1 MVVTTEELGCEW
13 HLAGRRGQHGARA
26 PEAAARVAASAD
38 PDPVL
43 QQERQEGAQGR
54 RWDRRI
60 PRPPQTVRVFPGGA
74 LGPRRARLRTRQPC
88 AGFARASA
96 CSSQVLL
103 NRWPRPGQLPGRHR
117 KFPAGCAA
125 TSPAN
130 ENAREAG
137 RGGRRGRSREKGRG
151 RAAERTG
158 GFMEGTDG
166 CAGERAP
173 LLGARRAAFEGRRLA
188 CAAVLLTELL
198 ERAAFYGVTANLV
211 LFLNGAPFGWE
222 GAQAS
227 QALLLF
233 MGLTY
238 LVSPFGGWLAD
249 ARLGRAR
256 AILLSL
262 ALYLLGMLAFPL
274 LAAPST
280 RAALCG
286 TPRPTRVLNC
296 SAPSCLDPPARYC
309 APAALGALAVVGLG
323 VGAVKANITPFGA
336 DQVKD
341 RGPEATRR
349 FFNWFYWS
357 INLGAIISLGGI
369 AYTQQ
374 NVSFVAGYIVPTVCI
389 GVAFLLFLCGQSVF
403 ISKPPDGSAFTDVF
417 RILAYACRPQK
428 RTGEDARGGEGSG
441 GFPHSSKHS
450 LFGSCKMS
458 RGGPFTED
466 KVEDVRALVKVVP
479 VFLALIPYW
488 TVYFQMQ
495 TTYVLQSL
503 HLRIPEIASITAAT
517 HTFPAAWL
525 TMFDALLILLLVPLK
540 DKLVD
545 PALRRRGLLPSS
557 LKRIAVG
564 MFFVM
569 CSAFAAGILESKRLD
584 LVKEKTIN
592 QTIGKVVYFAA
603 DLPIWWQVPQYV
615 LIGVS
620 EIFASIAGLEFA
632 YAAAPKSMQSAIMGL
647 FFFFSG
653 VGSFV
658 GSGLLALVSL
668 KAIGWMSNHTD
679 FGNINGCH
687 LNYYF
692 FLLAAV
698 QGATLLLF
706 LVVSVRYDRQRA
718 RASGAAT
725 PTGRR
730 A

>member
-1 MVVTTEELGCEW
+1 M
-13 HLAGRRGQHGARA
+13 
-26 PEAAARVAASAD
+26 
-38 PDPVL
+38 
-43 QQERQEGAQGR
+43 EGAG
-54 RWDRRI
+54 
-60 PRPPQTVRVFPGGA
+60 
-74 LGPRRARLRTRQPC
+74 
-88 AGFARASA
+88 
-96 CSSQVLL
+96 
-103 NRWPRPGQLPGRHR
+103 
-117 KFPAGCAA
+117 
-125 TSPAN
+125 
-130 ENAREAG
+130 
-137 RGGRRGRSREKGRG
+137 
-151 RAAERTG
+151 
-158 GFMEGTDG
+158 
-166 CAGERAP
+166 GERAP
-173 LLGARRAAFEGRRLA
+173 LLGARREAFAGRRAA
-188 CAAVLLTELL
+188 CGAVLLTELL

-211 LFLNGAPFGWE
+211 LFLNGEPFNWE

-274 LAAPST
+274 LASPAT
-280 RAALCG
+280 RATLCG
-286 TPRPTRVLNC
+286 APRPTRLRNC
-296 SAPSCLDPPARYC
+296 SAPPCADAPTRYC
-309 APAALGALAVVGLG
+309 APAVLAALALVGLG

-357 INLGAIISLGGI
+357 INLGAIVSLGGI
-369 AYTQQ
+369 AYIQQ
-374 NVSFVAGYIVPTVCI
+374 NVGFVSGYLIPTVCI
-389 GVAFLLFLCGQSVF
+389 GISFVVFLCAQGFF
-403 ISKPPDGSAFTDVF
+403 ITKPPDGSAFTDVF
-417 RILAYACRPQK
+417 KILAYSCRPRK
-428 RTGEDARGGEGSG
+428 RVGECGHSGEGIG
-441 GFPHSSKHS
+441 VFQQSSKQS
-450 LFGSCKMS
+450 LFDSCKMS

-466 KVEDVRALVKVVP
+466 KVEDVRALVKIIP

-503 HLRIPEIASITAAT
+503 HLKIPEMSNITT
-517 HTFPAAWL
+517 TPHTFPAAWL
-525 TMFDALLILLLVPLK
+525 TMFDAVLILLLIPLK

-545 PALRRRGLLPSS
+545 PILRRNGLLPSS

-603 DLPIWWQVPQYV
+603 DLPIWWQLPQYV

-620 EIFASIAGLEFA
+620 EIFASIAG
-632 YAAAPKSMQSAIMGL
+632 
-647 FFFFSG
+647 
-653 VGSFV
+653 
-658 GSGLLALVSL
+658 
-668 KAIGWMSNHTD
+668 
-679 FGNINGCH
+679 NINGCY

-692 FLLAAV
+692 FLLAAI

-706 LVVSVRYDRQRA
+706 LIISVRYDHQRS
-718 RASGAAT
+718 RANGPPAS
-725 PTGRR
+725 RR
-730 A
+730 T

>member
-1 MVVTTEELGCEW
+1 M
-13 HLAGRRGQHGARA
+13 
-26 PEAAARVAASAD
+26 
-38 PDPVL
+38 
-43 QQERQEGAQGR
+43 EGA
-54 RWDRRI
+54 DR
-60 PRPPQTVRVFPGGA
+60 
-74 LGPRRARLRTRQPC
+74 C
-88 AGFARASA
+88 A
-96 CSSQVLL
+96 
-103 NRWPRPGQLPGRHR
+103 
-117 KFPAGCAA
+117 
-125 TSPAN
+125 
-130 ENAREAG
+130 E
-137 RGGRRGRSREKGRG
+137 
-151 RAAERTG
+151 
-158 GFMEGTDG
+158 
-166 CAGERAP
+166 ERAP

-211 LFLNGAPFGWE
+211 LFLNGAPFHWE

-274 LAAPST
+274 LAAPNT

-286 TPRPTRVLNC
+286 TPHPTRVRNC

-309 APAALGALAVVGLG
+309 APAVLGALAMVGLG

-357 INLGAIISLGGI
+357 INLGAILSLGGI

-374 NVSFVAGYIVPTVCI
+374 NVSFVVGYTVPAVCI
-389 GVAFLLFLCGQSVF
+389 GVAFLIFLCGQSVLV
-403 ISKPPDGSAFTDVF
+403 SKPPDGSAFTAVF
-417 RILAYACRPQK
+417 RVLVYSCRPQK
-428 RTGEDARGGEGSG
+428 RTGDGDRGGEGG
-441 GFPHSSKHS
+441 GGSSSKHS
-450 LFGSCKMS
+450 LFGSCEVS
-458 RGGPFTED
+458 RGGPFTGD
-466 KVEDVRALVKVVP
+466 TVDDVRALVKIVP

-503 HLRIPEIASITAAT
+503 HLRIPEISGVTATT

-525 TMFDALLILLLVPLK
+525 TMFDAVLILLLIPLK
-540 DKLVD
+540 DRLVD
-545 PALRRRGLLPSS
+545 PVLRRRGLLPSS

-615 LIGVS
+615 LIGIS

-632 YAAAPKSMQSAIMGL
+632 YAAAPRSMQSAVMGL

-668 KAIGWMSNHTD
+668 KAIGWMSNHSD

-706 LVVSVRYDRQRA
+706 LVISVRYDRQRA

-725 PTGRR
+725 PASRR

>member
-1 MVVTTEELGCEW
+1 M
-13 HLAGRRGQHGARA
+13 
-26 PEAAARVAASAD
+26 
-38 PDPVL
+38 
-43 QQERQEGAQGR
+43 EGAG
-54 RWDRRI
+54 
-60 PRPPQTVRVFPGGA
+60 
-74 LGPRRARLRTRQPC
+74 
-88 AGFARASA
+88 S
-96 CSSQVLL
+96 
-103 NRWPRPGQLPGRHR
+103 
-117 KFPAGCAA
+117 
-125 TSPAN
+125 
-130 ENAREAG
+130 
-137 RGGRRGRSREKGRG
+137 
-151 RAAERTG
+151 
-158 GFMEGTDG
+158 
-166 CAGERAP
+166 ERAP
-173 LLGARRAAFEGRRLA
+173 LLGARREAFAGRRAA
-188 CAAVLLTELL
+188 CGAVLLTELL

-211 LFLNGAPFGWE
+211 LFLNGEPFNWE

-274 LAAPST
+274 LASPAT
-280 RAALCG
+280 RATLCG
-286 TPRPTRVLNC
+286 APRPTRLRNC
-296 SAPSCLDPPARYC
+296 SAPHCADAPTRYC
-309 APAALGALAVVGLG
+309 APAVLAALALVGLG

-357 INLGAIISLGGI
+357 INLGAIVSLGGI
-369 AYTQQ
+369 AYIQQ
-374 NVSFVAGYIVPTVCI
+374 NVGFVSGYLIPTVCI
-389 GVAFLLFLCGQSVF
+389 GISFVVFLCAQGFF
-403 ISKPPDGSAFTDVF
+403 ITKPPDGSAFTDVF
-417 RILAYACRPQK
+417 KILAYSCRPRK
-428 RTGEDARGGEGSG
+428 RVGECGHSGEGIG
-441 GFPHSSKHS
+441 VFQQSSKQS
-450 LFGSCKMS
+450 LFDSCKMS

-466 KVEDVRALVKVVP
+466 KVEDVRALVKIIP

-503 HLRIPEIASITAAT
+503 HLKIPEMSNITT
-517 HTFPAAWL
+517 TPHTFPAAWL
-525 TMFDALLILLLVPLK
+525 TMFDAVLILLLIPLK

-545 PALRRRGLLPSS
+545 PILRRNGLLPSS

-603 DLPIWWQVPQYV
+603 DLPIWWQLPQYV

-620 EIFASIAGLEFA
+620 EIFASIAG
-632 YAAAPKSMQSAIMGL
+632 
-647 FFFFSG
+647 
-653 VGSFV
+653 
-658 GSGLLALVSL
+658 
-668 KAIGWMSNHTD
+668 
-679 FGNINGCH
+679 NINGCY

-692 FLLAAV
+692 FLLAAI

-706 LVVSVRYDRQRA
+706 LIISVRYDHQRS
-718 RASGAAT
+718 RANGPPAS
-725 PTGRR
+725 RR
-730 A
+730 T

>member
-1 MVVTTEELGCEW
+1 M
-13 HLAGRRGQHGARA
+13 
-26 PEAAARVAASAD
+26 
-38 PDPVL
+38 
-43 QQERQEGAQGR
+43 EGADGR
-54 RWDRRI
+54 
-60 PRPPQTVRVFPGGA
+60 
-74 LGPRRARLRTRQPC
+74 
-88 AGFARASA
+88 
-96 CSSQVLL
+96 
-103 NRWPRPGQLPGRHR
+103 
-117 KFPAGCAA
+117 
-125 TSPAN
+125 
-130 ENAREAG
+130 
-137 RGGRRGRSREKGRG
+137 
-151 RAAERTG
+151 
-158 GFMEGTDG
+158 
-166 CAGERAP
+166 AGERAP

-211 LFLNGAPFGWE
+211 LFLNGAPFHWE

-280 RAALCG
+280 RPALCG
-286 TPRPTRVLNC
+286 TPQPTRVRNC
-296 SAPSCLDPPARYC
+296 SAPSCLDPPSRYC

-357 INLGAIISLGGI
+357 INLGAILSLGGV

-374 NVSFVAGYIVPTVCI
+374 NVGFVAGYTVPAVCI
-389 GVAFLLFLCGQSVF
+389 GVAFLLFLCGQRVF
-403 ISKPPDGSAFTDVF
+403 VSKPPDGSAFTDVV
-417 RILAYACRPQK
+417 RILAYACRP
-428 RTGEDARGGEGSG
+428 RRRAAEGDRGGEGSG
-441 GFPHSSKHS
+441 GSPPPSPKHS

-458 RGGPFTED
+458 HGGPFTED
-466 KVEDVRALVKVVP
+466 RVDDVRALVKTVP
-479 VFLALIPYW
+479 VFLALVPYW

-503 HLRIPEIASITAAT
+503 HLRIPEISSLTATT
-517 HTFPAAWL
+517 HTVPAAWL
-525 TMFDALLILLLVPLK
+525 TMFDAVLIVLLVPLK
-540 DKLVD
+540 DRLVD

-557 LKRIAVG
+557 LKRVAVG

-592 QTIGKVVYFAA
+592 QTIGKVLYFAA

-632 YAAAPKSMQSAIMGL
+632 YAAAPRSMQSAVMGL

-668 KAIGWMSNHTD
+668 KAIGWMSNHSD
-679 FGNINGCH
+679 SGNINGCH

-718 RASGAAT
+718 LAAGAAT
-725 PTGRR
+725 TPASRR